1 MENNDEVI
9 GLKGIIVRYLRHWKL
24 FLIVFLLSFI
34 PAILYL
40 VFYPRTYEFKTRIQI
55 QEDQSLGGANLAMGE
70 AAGLMKS
77 FGIGGGSAGSISI
90 DDEMSILSSN
100 QLFCKMILDMGL
112 YVEYTKP
119 YSFYKMY
126 GDAPLVLTP
135 DSATLAALDDEY
147 LFSVSVKPAKIKVK
161 AASNTD
167 SRKFTFTSL
176 PAEITLGKNKFVL
189 DFKDAKEKEQSFSL
203 KIRCVPPSWLAEEMI
218 DGFLVE
224 DYSKTSNIIEITC
237 QDHEK
242 ERGKDMLSTLI
253 HEYNKDARSFKQ
265 TENMKLLTFI
275 DGRIHNIMAELQ
287 QVEANIEG
295 YKTKNR
301 MTLLES
307 DVMFY
312 AEQMRELQ
320 VKIIEVEAES
330 QVIKMMDDYIKNPN
344 NKYNVIP
351 SLLSA
356 DGEKGGAIAVYNE
369 AIVERNRLLKNS
381 NEKNPAFRSVSDQ
394 VDKLREGVYQM
405 IDNSKKGYQ
414 IVLQDLKG
422 KEKQLLDKMRSIPLL
437 EREYVDFKRQQ
448 EILQGVYLILLQKR
462 EEIELTIGQQTD
474 RARIV
479 DKAYMLQKSVG
490 PRKLYAAIAML
501 VLTLIIPVVWIECRD
516 IYASIKEEYQR
527 GDKRDK

>member
-1 MENNDEVI
+1 MKLVK
-9 GLKGIIVRYLRHWKL
+9 LL
-24 FLIVFLLSFI
+24 FLLFFSTVFLI
-34 PAILYL
+34 ACRENKKEE
-40 VFYPRTYEFKTRIQI
+40 VRKIQI
-55 QEDQSLGGANLAMGE
+55 GFTTAAIDSDPYYIFAKNFSEIVDKKTNGRIKIEVKGGGQLGQEGE
-70 AAGLMKS
+70 MFTGMQIGTTDMAVMTNAYVSGYIPAAGLFDLPFIFKNNEEAARILDGKLGIEVLNEYEK
-77 FGIGGGSAGSISI
+77 FGIKALAYGEGGFRH
-90 DDEMSILSSN
+90 LVTLKN
-100 QLFCKMILDMGL
+100 QVK
-112 YVEYTKP
+112 KP
-119 YSFYKMY
+119 
-126 GDAPLVLTP
+126 
-135 DSATLAALDDEY
+135 E
-147 LFSVSVKPAKIKVK
+147 
-161 AASNTD
+161 
-167 SRKFTFTSL
+167 
-176 PAEITLGKNKFVL
+176 
-189 DFKDAKEKEQSFSL
+189 DFKGL
-203 KIRCVPPSWLAEEMI
+203 KIRCMPPSWLAEEMI

-224 DYSKTSNIIEITC
+224 DYSKTSNIIEVTC
-237 QDHEK
+237 RDHEK
-242 ERGKDMLSTLI
+242 ERGKDMLTTLI
-253 HEYNKDARSFKQ
+253 REYNKDAGSFRR

-275 DGRIHNIMAELQ
+275 DGRIHHIMAELQ

-312 AEQMRELQ
+312 AEQMKELQ

-356 DGEKGGAIAVYNE
+356 DGEKGGAISVYNE

-422 KEKQLLDKMRSIPLL
+422 KEKQLLDKMRSVPAL

-462 EEIELTIGQQTD
+462 EEIELAIGQQTE
-474 RARIV
+474 RARVV

-490 PRKLYAAIAML
+490 PRKLYAAIAIL
-501 VLTLIIPVVWIECRD
+501 VLTLIIPVTWIECRD
-516 IYASIKEEYQR
+516 IYASIKEEYRR
-527 GDKRDK
+527 GDKTDQ